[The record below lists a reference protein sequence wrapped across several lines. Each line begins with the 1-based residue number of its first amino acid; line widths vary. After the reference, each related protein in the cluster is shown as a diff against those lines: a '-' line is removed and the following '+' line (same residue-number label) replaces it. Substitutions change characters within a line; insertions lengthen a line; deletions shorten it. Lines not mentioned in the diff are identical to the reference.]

1 MKVSTKFLD
10 YFIGILENRFIDKG
24 CGVWE
29 DDFHHDPL
37 IKISIE
43 YVCAEEMLKEFK
55 EIKENLK
62 KKIVDHLCYI
72 CYN

>member
-10 YFIGILENRFIDKG
+10 YFISILERRYYDRS

-29 DDFHHDPL
+29 DDFHFDPI
-37 IKISIE
+37 IKIHIGYE
-43 YVCAEEMLKEFK
+43 CAEEMLKEFK

-62 KKIVDHLCYI
+62 K
-72 CYN
+72 